1 MMHYKMTRPKAL
13 FSLLCGFLLCLV
25 LFSPVLAAGTEK
37 IRLDTSVPQK
47 VTLTVGQSVI
57 VESPAAIRKFALAAP
72 EYADVTVL
80 SPRQIYLIGKVPGAT
95 NATIWGVDGKIAAML
110 DIEIMPD
117 VSRLK
122 DKIHEMLPNEKD
134 VKVTASHD
142 ALLLAGT
149 VSNTANLSQVV
160 ALANAYAP
168 RDKDGKSKVMNLL
181 EVGGVHQVMLE
192 VRVSEMSR
200 TLMRRLGINFAYIS
214 EGGQVFGVSL
224 LKSLSQVGSTVLNGP
239 VLSPKDFSNTVG
251 VGNTINGILRFSAG
265 GATWT
270 SFIDALKENGLTK
283 VLAEPTLITTSG
295 RTANFLAGGEYPIPV
310 PQGGTTNTV
319 TIEYKT
325 FGVGL
330 NFTPTVLSN
339 NKISMEVKPEVS
351 ELDFTNAVALQGY
364 VVPSLITRRVS
375 TTIELA
381 DGQSFAIAGLLKED
395 LREVVSKFPVLGDIP
410 ILGVLFRSTSYQ
422 KNETELVII
431 VTPHL
436 VKPVDMAKQTLPT
449 DAFVDPNDFEFYL
462 LGSLEGRGE
471 PAKSK
476 GAASPP
482 RSDKGGLEGDFGH
495 IAPK

>member
-1 MMHYKMTRPKAL
+1 MMRYSKIRPSAVIAI
-13 FSLLCGFLLCLV
+13 LCSFLICLV
-25 LFSPVLAAGTEK
+25 LSSTALAAGPEK
-37 IRLDTSVPQK
+37 IRLDASTPQK
-47 VTLTVGQSVI
+47 VILMVGKSVV

-95 NATIWGVDGKIAAML
+95 NATLWGVDGNIAAML
-110 DIEIMPD
+110 EIEIMPD

-122 DKIHEMLPNEKD
+122 DKIHEMLPHEKD

-142 ALLLAGT
+142 AIVLSGT
-149 VSNTANLSQVV
+149 VSNAAHLSQVA
-160 ALANAYAP
+160 ALAEAYAP
-168 RDKDGKSKVMNLL
+168 KDKDKKGKVMNLL

-200 TLMRRLGINFAYIS
+200 TLLRRLGVNFAYIS
-214 EGGQVFGVSL
+214 DAGQTFGVSL
-224 LKSLSQVGSTVLNGP
+224 LKNLTQVGSTALNGP
-239 VLSPKDFSNTVG
+239 VISPKDFANTVG
-251 VGNTINGILRFSAG
+251 VGSNINGILRFSAG

-330 NFTPTVLSN
+330 NFTPTVLSS

-364 VVPSLITRRVS
+364 VVPSLTTRRVA

-449 DAFVDPNDFEFYL
+449 DAFVEPNDFEFYL

-471 PAKSK
+471 PKRTSK
-476 GAASPP
+476 GAVPL

>member
-1 MMHYKMTRPKAL
+1 MNNKMTRPICAI
-13 FSLLCGFLLCLV
+13 SVLCGILLCLV
-25 LFSPVLAAGTEK
+25 VFGPALAAGPEK
-37 IRLDTSVPQK
+37 IRFDASAPQK
-47 VTLTVGQSVI
+47 VTLMVGKSVI
-57 VESPAAIRKFALAAP
+57 VESPAVIRKFALAAP

-95 NATIWGVDGKIAAML
+95 NASIWGVDGKIAAML

-122 DKIHEMLPNEKD
+122 EKIHEMFPNEKD
-134 VKVTASHD
+134 IKVTASHD
-142 ALLLAGT
+142 AVVLSGT
-149 VSNTANLSQVV
+149 VSNAANLSQVV

-168 RDKDGKSKVMNLL
+168 QDKDKKGKVMNLL

-200 TLMRRLGINFAYIS
+200 TLLRRLGVNFAYIS

-224 LKSLSQVGSTVLNGP
+224 LKSLTQVGSTVLNGP

-251 VGNTINGILRFSAG
+251 VGSNINSILRFSAG

-330 NFTPTVLSN
+330 NFTPTVLSS
-339 NKISMEVKPEVS
+339 NKISMDVRPEVS

-364 VVPSLITRRVS
+364 VVPSLTTRRVA

-410 ILGVLFRSTSYQ
+410 ILGVLFRSTQYQ

-449 DAFVDPNDFEFYL
+449 DAFVEPNDFEFYL

-471 PAKSK
+471 PSRTSK
-476 GAASPP
+476 GAAVP

>member
-1 MMHYKMTRPKAL
+1 MMNYRDTRPSAVI
-13 FSLLCGFLLCLV
+13 FSILCSFLMCLV
-25 LFSPVLAAGTEK
+25 AFSPVLAAGAEK
-37 IRLDTSVPQK
+37 IVVGSSSPQK
-47 VTLTVGQSVI
+47 VTVTVGKSVI
-57 VESPAAIRKFALAAP
+57 VESPVAIKKFALAAP

-95 NATIWGVDGKIAAML
+95 NASIWGADGKILAML
-110 DIEIMPD
+110 DIEVMPD

-122 DKIHEMLPNEKD
+122 EKIHEALPNEKD
-134 VKVTASHD
+134 IKVSASHD
-142 ALLLAGT
+142 AIVLTGT
-149 VSNTANLSQVV
+149 VTNAANLSQVV
-160 ALANAYAP
+160 ALAHAYAP
-168 RDKDGKSKVMNLL
+168 QDKDKKGRVMNLL

-200 TLMRRLGINFAYIS
+200 TLMRRLGVNFAYVS
-214 EGGQVFGVSL
+214 DGGNTFGVSL
-224 LKSLSQVGSTVLNGP
+224 LKNLTTVGSASLTGTGIG
-239 VLSPKDFSNTVG
+239 SNVG
-251 VGNTINGILRFSAG
+251 VSTNINGILRFLGG

-270 SFIDALKENGLTK
+270 TFIDALKENGLTK

-310 PQGGTTNTV
+310 PQSGTGSGTTI

-330 NFTPTVLSN
+330 NFTPTVLSS
-339 NKISMEVKPEVS
+339 NKISMEVRPEVS
-351 ELDFTNAVALQGY
+351 ELDFTNSVSLQGY
-364 VVPSLITRRVS
+364 VIPSLTTRRVA

-410 ILGVLFRSTSYQ
+410 ILGILFRSSSYQ

-449 DAFVDPNDFEFYL
+449 DAFVEPNDFEFYL
-462 LGSLEGRGE
+462 FGMMEGQGE
-471 PAKSK
+471 TSRTAKS
-476 GAASPP
+476 AMPP
-482 RSDKGGLEGDFGH
+482 KSDKGGLEGDFGH

>member
-1 MMHYKMTRPKAL
+1 MMQYNKKTRPMYIIAIL
-13 FSLLCGFLLCLV
+13 SSILLGFVLL
-25 LFSPVLAAGTEK
+25 SPALAAGSEK
-37 IRLDTSVPQK
+37 IRLDATSPQK
-47 VTLTVGQSVI
+47 VTLTVGKSVI
-57 VESPAAIRKFALAAP
+57 VDSPAVIKKFALAAP
-72 EYADVTVL
+72 EYADVTIL
-80 SPRQIYLIGKVPGAT
+80 SPRQIYLIGRVPGAT
-95 NATIWGVDGKIAAML
+95 NATLWGVDGKIMAIL

-122 DKIHEMLPNEKD
+122 EKIHEMLPNEKD
-134 VKVTASHD
+134 IKVTASHD
-142 ALLLAGT
+142 AIVLTGT

-160 ALANAYAP
+160 ALANAFAP
-168 RDKDGKSKVMNLL
+168 QDKDKKGKVMNLL

-200 TLMRRLGINFAYIS
+200 TLLRRLGVNFAYVS
-214 EGGQVFGVSL
+214 DGGNTFGVSL
-224 LKSLSQVGSTVLNGP
+224 LKNLTSVASIPIIGSGIGNA
-239 VLSPKDFSNTVG
+239 G
-251 VGNTINGILRFSAG
+251 VTNSINGILRFSAG

-310 PQGGTTNTV
+310 PQSGGGTTPTI

-330 NFTPTVLSN
+330 NFTPTVLSS

-351 ELDFTNAVALQGY
+351 ELDFTNALTISGYTVPALT
-364 VVPSLITRRVS
+364 TRRVA

-395 LREVVSKFPVLGDIP
+395 LREIVSKFPVLGDIP

-449 DAFVDPNDFEFYL
+449 DAFVEPNDFEFYL
-462 LGSLEGRGE
+462 LGSMEGQGE
-471 PAKSK
+471 PTKSK
-476 GAASPP
+476 SAAATP